1 MEYQASQCLSYAL
14 GKWKEEGGYL
24 LLGSSVH
31 WCIPHVLHMTNDGV
45 ISHYVPD
52 KLLKAPWY
60 SVFGFK
66 GKVIEQD
73 TTERGPMN
81 MFCMLIGTLLLLV
94 LGGLWV
100 LKTLKDM
107 AYDKISRKR

>member
-1 MEYQASQCLSYAL
+1 
-14 GKWKEEGGYL
+14 
-24 LLGSSVH
+24 
-31 WCIPHVLHMTNDGV
+31 MTNDGV